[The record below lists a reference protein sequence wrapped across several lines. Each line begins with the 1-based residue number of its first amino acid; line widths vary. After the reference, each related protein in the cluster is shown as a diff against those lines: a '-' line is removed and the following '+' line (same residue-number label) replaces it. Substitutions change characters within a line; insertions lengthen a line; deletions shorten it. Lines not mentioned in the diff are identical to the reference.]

1 MITKKGKVWYDT
13 NEIMRLVKLSD
24 TTRAAFIVKMNLLWN
39 ALSDSDKKQYKKN
52 MAKKV
57 LQEYLCSDNHKSTEV
72 LET

>member
-52 MAKKV
+52 MASKV
-57 LQEYLCSDNHKSTEV
+57 LQEYLCNNHKSAEV